1 MRNCRYAMPSVI
13 AVLGAFLCVA
23 CAPSSQVRTY
33 DAADPRGSDVVRV
46 EGARFA
52 AMTSRDYAALD
63 TLLADDL
70 AYTHSSGETDTK
82 TSLVAALREGRLVY
96 VAIAPRDL
104 RVTMLGADAA
114 MISGR
119 SHMSLGGPTPR
130 QLDIRFVDVLARR
143 NGRWQT
149 VLWQSTRLQ

>member
-1 MRNCRYAMPSVI
+1 MTPNISSALI
-13 AVLGAFLCVA
+13 GACLCLA
-23 CAPSSQVRTY
+23 CAPSPQIWTF
-33 DAADPRGSDVVRV
+33 DAADPRGSDVVRA

-52 AMTSRDYAALD
+52 AMKSRDFAALD

-96 VAIAPRDL
+96 VAIVPRDL

-119 SHMSLGGPTPR
+119 SHMSLGGAPPR
-130 QLDIRFVDVLARR
+130 ELDIRFVDVLARR
-143 NGRWQT
+143 NRRWQT
-149 VLWQSTRLQ
+149 VLWQSTRLPAP

>member
-1 MRNCRYAMPSVI
+1 MCSLHARPDPLAFYCSDRPSLSSSSASMTPNI
-13 AVLGAFLCVA
+13 SSVLIGACLCLA
-23 CAPSSQVRTY
+23 CAPSPQIWTF
-33 DAADPRGSDVVRV
+33 DAADPRVGDVVRA

-52 AMTSRDYAALD
+52 AMKSRDFAALD

-104 RVTMLGADAA
+104 
-114 MISGR
+114 
-119 SHMSLGGPTPR
+119 
-130 QLDIRFVDVLARR
+130 
-143 NGRWQT
+143 
-149 VLWQSTRLQ
+149 